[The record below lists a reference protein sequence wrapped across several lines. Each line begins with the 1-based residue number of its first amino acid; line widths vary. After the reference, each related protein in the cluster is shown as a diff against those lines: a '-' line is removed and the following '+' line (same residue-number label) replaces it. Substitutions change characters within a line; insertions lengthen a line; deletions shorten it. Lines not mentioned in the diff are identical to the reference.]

1 MFRVFLALLLLAVSA
16 AWPQLVPIATPPTAI
31 LTFPESGTNV
41 LLGDYLTN
49 DERRK
54 DEWVKKPM
62 SGAPDGT
69 CLRCATC
76 ATMCRDATECSHP
89 QLVLPLC

>member
-54 DEWVKKPM
+54 DE
-62 SGAPDGT
+62 
-69 CLRCATC
+69 
-76 ATMCRDATECSHP
+76 
-89 QLVLPLC
+89 